1 MAGCFVVWKSDGV
14 LSRSSLSFRQSGACR
29 PSLRCSRVA
38 FASGAS
44 AALRPDPDMASEE
57 VITSLQ
63 VPPGFRVAFDCFAL
77 ELFISISR
85 IFTILQ
91 SDVTETLE
99 HHDS

>member
-1 MAGCFVVWKSDGV
+1 LLYGKATAFYPGPPCRSDSPG
-14 LSRSSLSFRQSGACR
+14 GASR

-38 FASGAS
+38 FASGAF
-44 AALRPDPDMASEE
+44 AALRPDPDTASEE
-57 VITSLQ
+57 VITSPQ

-77 ELFISISR
+77 ELFIIISR

-99 HHDS
+99 HLYS